1 MVSLYKNLTF
11 DELYKLKGVVVT
23 KYGPM
28 TGVQVKEFENPI
40 PKKNEVRVKIL
51 YASLNAS
58 DVEIIKGYM
67 FVRLGG
73 GIRKPKIKILG
84 CDFSG
89 VVESIGTN
97 ITQFKIGDEV
107 FADLMYHKPAYGAL
121 AEYVCIK
128 ETVLR
133 KKPAN
138 MSFEDACT
146 IAQAGV
152 LAVQGIRGK
161 KTPEVGQSLLINGA
175 GGSVGSFAIQLA
187 KLYGAEVTAVDS
199 DSKFDM
205 LLSLGADLVI
215 DYSKEDF
222 TKNGLK
228 YNHILDVIAK
238 KSVFSYKRALQKNG
252 HYRAVGGTTGK
263 IFQIL
268 IIGGIISKLSN
279 KKIGLVFGE
288 PNKKEDIEYLL
299 ELYSSGKIKPVI
311 DKIYPMD
318 QIQEAFQY
326 LADGNAKGKVIIKIQ

>member
-1 MVSLYKNLTF
+1 M
-11 DELYKLKGVVVT
+11 KGVVVT
-23 KYGPM
+23 KYGPV
-28 TGVQVKEFENPI
+28 TGVQIKEFENPL
-40 PKKNEVRVKIL
+40 PKENEVRVKIL

-73 GIRKPKIKILG
+73 GLRRPKIKILG

-89 VVESIGTN
+89 IVDTIGSN
-97 ITQFKIGDEV
+97 VTQFRIGDEV

-121 AEYVCIK
+121 AEYACIK
-128 ETVLR
+128 EASLR

-161 KTPEVGQSLLINGA
+161 KLPEAGQKLLINGA
-175 GGSVGSFAIQLA
+175 GGSVGTFAIQLA

-205 LLSLGADLVI
+205 LLSLGADHVI
-215 DYSKEDF
+215 DYKKEDF

-228 YNHILDVIAK
+228 YDHILDVIAK
-238 KSVFSYKRALQKNG
+238 KSVFSFRKALQKNG
-252 HYRAVGGTTGK
+252 SYRAVGGSTGR

-268 IIGGIISKLSN
+268 IIGGIISKFSH

-288 PNKKEDIEYLL
+288 PNKQEDIDYLL
-299 ELYSSGKIKPVI
+299 ELYSSGKIRPII
-311 DKIYPMD
+311 DKIYPLD
-318 QIQEAFQY
+318 EVKEALQY
-326 LADGNAKGKVIIKIQ
+326 LGEGNAKGKVIIKIQ